1 MQIGEGLCDHQGWNT
16 YAAADFKYSSRD
28 DKMKFLEVNSNPMF
42 VGFDKSCDYELVDA
56 MIDHLT
62 EPQ

>member
-1 MQIGEGLCDHQGWNT
+1 
-16 YAAADFKYSSRD
+16 
-28 DKMKFLEVNSNPMF
+28 MKFLEVNSNPMF